1 MKFIH
6 HFSFVGGSRCSVQLP
21 PLEVAAVGPDAH
33 AGPLPHVEDRPAGAG
48 ASVGAGAGAGVGAG
62 AGRMRS
68 ECSTLNFF

>member
-48 ASVGAGAGAGVGAG
+48 AGQLVGGRGELHQPHPVRCGA
-62 AGRMRS
+62 
-68 ECSTLNFF
+68 TL

>member
-48 ASVGAGAGAGVGAG
+48 ASVGA
-62 AGRMRS
+62 
-68 ECSTLNFF
+68 TL